1 MEFPPIT
8 GLNNVSSR
16 PNIRQPLKILN
27 RLTIPHTLTP
37 SRDNIYSVRFQE
49 HGLEHLIANGQ
60 YSYPFPKGVH
70 LNQFQKQISKRAAC
84 LPQYTHVVHARDQ
97 QFTFIAKYLTHLL
110 LVPIQKLGAHPRT

>member
-84 LPQYTHVVHARDQ
+84 LPQNIKLVHAIGQ
-97 QFTFIAKYLTHLL
+97 QIVLVAEYLTCLYV
-110 LVPIQKLGAHPRT
+110 VPFQ